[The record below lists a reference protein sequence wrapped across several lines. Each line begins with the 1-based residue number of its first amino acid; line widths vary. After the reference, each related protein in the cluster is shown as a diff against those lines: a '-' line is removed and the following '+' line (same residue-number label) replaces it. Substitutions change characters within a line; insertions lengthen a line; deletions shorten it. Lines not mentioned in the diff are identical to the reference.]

1 MDVLE
6 NFFLYDSLFEDE
18 LRFID
23 VALEVLERLKLGLS
37 KMECVVCM
45 YEIEFEYS
53 EDLYDN
59 RVYFFKQQFRN
70 IYKGIGELLLMYIV
84 QIEDNFLM
92 YYNI

>member
-6 NFFLYDSLFEDE
+6 NFFLYDLLFEDE
-18 LRFID
+18 LCFID
-23 VALEVLERLKLGLS
+23 VVLEVLERLKLGLS

-59 RVYFFKQQFRN
+59 
-70 IYKGIGELLLMYIV
+70 
-84 QIEDNFLM
+84 
-92 YYNI
+92 